1 MTATEPAKLHEL
13 FSAAVND
20 KDAEALVALYE
31 PAGTAVYLDGSTR
44 TGETA
49 LRAMVDELL
58 STIEH
63 IEGKTRKVIVSGDI
77 ALTSATWHARVATP
91 DGGTEEAGGTTAEV
105 ARRQPDGTW
114 RWTIDDPAFG

>member
-1 MTATEPAKLHEL
+1 MTATEPAELHKL
-13 FSAAVND
+13 FAAAIND
-20 KDAEALVALYE
+20 KDADTLLALYE
-31 PAGTAVYLDGSTR
+31 PAGTAVHLDGSTR

-63 IEGKTRKVIVSGDI
+63 IEGETRKVIVSGDI
-77 ALTSATWHARVATP
+77 ALTSAIWHARVATP

-114 RWTIDDPAFG
+114 RWTIDAPAF